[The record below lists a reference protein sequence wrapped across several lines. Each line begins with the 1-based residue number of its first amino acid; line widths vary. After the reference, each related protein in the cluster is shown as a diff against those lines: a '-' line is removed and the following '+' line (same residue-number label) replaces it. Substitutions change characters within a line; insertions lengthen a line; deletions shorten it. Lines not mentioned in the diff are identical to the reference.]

1 MSRALLFLCAC
12 LGCLFLAAV
21 TAGPPDR
28 PFAEAK
34 ATLPPKTVTLTE
46 ALPLS
51 KTLASFSQQTGIPV
65 SNQLGSDPTLKL
77 SLTKTR
83 FWEALDAIADAAGGR
98 VNAYAGDGRLEIAT
112 DLRQDKTVKL
122 PVSYGGLGRV
132 SLRRLVAFR
141 DFETGAHGYTATV
154 DVAWEPTFLALYLQ
168 TSPQQLQMLDD
179 AGKPQK
185 LPAEQSVSAP
195 VHRRLALPVDIHL
208 PALDRSAKTI
218 GQLRGTFLLRG
229 SSKMLTFSLG
239 SLADLATAKKPTAK
253 TIDRTTVM
261 ASDIKLT
268 RQRWSIRI
276 TTKLPSGGPKFDSSQ
291 FWDVNNQIYLLSK
304 DGKTRLA
311 PTGYDQETAGSSPK
325 AVLNY
330 HFEDTPARKRGRAAD
345 WTLVYRAPAS
355 IIEVSIPFEFKNVR
369 LP

>member
-1 MSRALLFLCAC
+1 MSRSLIFLCVC
-12 LGCLFLAAV
+12 LSVAAV

-28 PFAEAK
+28 PEAK
-34 ATLPPKTVTLTE
+34 AILPPKTVTLIE

-51 KTLASFSQQTGIPV
+51 KTLASFSRQTGVPV
-65 SNQLGSDPTLKL
+65 GSQLEGDPTLKL
-77 SLTKTR
+77 SLKKTP
-83 FWEALDAIADAAGGR
+83 FWEALDAIAARAGGR

-132 SLRRLVAFR
+132 SPRRPVAFR
-141 DFETGAHGYTATV
+141 DFETGAHGYTATL

-168 TSPQQLQMLDD
+168 TSPQGLQMLDA
-179 AGKPQK
+179 AGTPQK

-195 VHRRLALPVDIHL
+195 VHGRLALPVDLHL

-218 GQLRGTFLLRG
+218 GLLRGTFLLRG
-229 SSKMLTFSLG
+229 PSKMLTFSFG
-239 SLADLATAKKPTAK
+239 NLADLANSKQQSVK
-253 TIDRTTVM
+253 TLGGTSVTVSDVKLRKDRWFVRV
-261 ASDIKLT
+261 SIKL
-268 RQRWSIRI
+268 
-276 TTKLPSGGPKFDSSQ
+276 PPGGPKFDSSQ
-291 FWDVNNQIYLLSK
+291 AWAVNNAIYLLHR

-311 PTGYDQETAGSSPK
+311 PPEGNYALETAGNSSR
-325 AVLNY
+325 AVLTY
-330 HFEDTPARKRGRAAD
+330 DFEDTPARKRGRAAD

-355 IIEVSIPFEFKNVR
+355 LVEVPIPFEFKNVR